1 MHRKTLVIMAVFIA
15 VAAIPAFAAYKDVPD
30 VVATVN
36 GEKITKAQL
45 TETLYDWDAPLII
58 EEIIDQR
65 LIGQEARKLG
75 INIKVEDIKARM
87 EESKKMLPPGMTIDE
102 ALRRSGLTPGHWFA
116 RLKAEAQAREIV
128 KRQIK
133 ITPEDLANQV
143 KVSRILV
150 RIPYKQTDEEKAKA
164 KQEAQSKI
172 AEAAQKIKEGLSF
185 EDAAKQYSED
195 YMTKEKGGDMGFFA
209 KNVQGKEFE
218 EALAKLKPGE
228 VSEPFESPVGFQ
240 IIKLIKTGTD
250 TTGDE
255 RKELEER
262 LINQQ
267 LGPKLNEWFL
277 SLRNKAQITNY
288 FAPPKPKEKPQEAKP
303 PKQEQPPA
311 PEGPAP
317 GQSDAEAATGAPP
330 PQPPAPEPAPQPSPA
345 PQPAPSTPESP
356 SPAK

>member
-1 MHRKTLVIMAVFIA
+1 MHRKLLIIVIALTVMAA
-15 VAAIPAFAAYKDVPD
+15 VPALPAFKDVPD

-45 TETLYDWDAPLII
+45 TEIMYDWDAPLVI
-58 EEIIDQR
+58 EEVIDQR

-75 INIKVEDIKARM
+75 INIKAEDIKARM

-102 ALRRSGLTPGHWFA
+102 ALQRSGLTPGHWFA

-133 ITPEDLANQV
+133 ITPEDLAKQV

-150 RIPYKQTDEEKAKA
+150 RIPYKSTDEEKAKA

-172 AEAAQKIKEGLSF
+172 AEAAQKIKEGASF
-185 EDAAKQYSED
+185 EEVAKQYSED

-218 EALAKLKPGE
+218 DALAKLKPGE
-228 VSEPFESPVGFQ
+228 VSEPFETPVGFQ

-250 TTGDE
+250 TKGEE
-255 RKELEER
+255 RKELEQK
-262 LINQQ
+262 LIDQQ
-267 LGPKLNEWFL
+267 MGPKLNEWFL
-277 SLRNKAQITNY
+277 SLRNKAKITNF
-288 FAPPKPKEKPQEAKP
+288 FAPPAPKEKPKEAKP
-303 PKQEQPPA
+303 QQEGPPT

-317 GQSDAEAATGAPP
+317 GQSDAEAATGAAPP
-330 PQPPAPEPAPQPSPA
+330 PPPAPQPSPA
-345 PQPAPSTPESP
+345 PNPSPTPPPAPS
-356 SPAK
+356 K